1 MKKTIYKIRS
11 KKLNNRVDLTAMVSV
26 SFLLMIFF
34 MVAAEMRKANSMHLS
49 LPYYDESVEGGGCNM
64 PDENRSYTI
73 LIGEN
78 DNVVCYQGLLYFPID
93 DPKAFNLKENKL
105 KTEIGIKNKA
115 VLTYSASKGRPDRG
129 MNVIIKPSEK
139 SNYGNLVA
147 VLDQMEINN
156 IQSYAVINTFTP
168 EEQLLLKKNKN

>member
-1 MKKTIYKIRS
+1 
-11 KKLNNRVDLTAMVSV
+11 MVSV

-34 MVAAEMRKANSMHLS
+34 MVAAEMRKANSMQLS
-49 LPYYDESVEGGGCNM
+49 LPYYDESFEGWVCNM
-64 PDENRSYTI
+64 PNENRSYTI

-78 DNVVCYQGLLYFPID
+78 DSVVCYQGLIYFPIAE
-93 DPKAFNLKENKL
+93 PKAFNLKENRL

-129 MNVIIKPSEK
+129 INVIIKPSSK

-147 VLDQMEINN
+147 VLDQMQINN

-168 EEQLLLKKNKN
+168 EEQLLLKKSKS

>member
-1 MKKTIYKIRS
+1 MINTTSKIRS

-49 LPYYDESVEGGGCNM
+49 LPYNDESVEGWVCNM

-78 DNVVCYQGLLYFPID
+78 DNVVCYQGLIYFPID
-93 DPKAFNLKENKL
+93 IPKAFNLKENKL
-105 KTEIGIKNKA
+105 TTEIGIKIKE

-147 VLDQMEINN
+147 VLDQMQINN
-156 IQSYAVINTFTP
+156 IQSYDVINTFIP
-168 EEQLLLKKNKN
+168 EEQLLLKKHKN